1 MTRAVRWLTLLAGL
15 SALAGGCAPAF
26 GPRARYGITFYCP
39 GVGNFDR
46 GDAGIRE
53 GLERA
58 GYRGQIARFNWSYSF
73 NPALD
78 QTLRPIARLGAA
90 RLAATIQDYLDR
102 YPGREVN
109 LIGLSA
115 GSGVA
120 IFALERLKPGYKVNN
135 VVLIASSLYHR
146 YDISKALPRIRGKIY
161 CFYSP
166 QDAVLSGPMK
176 VFGTID
182 GVLFADGAGAV
193 GLQPP
198 RGADRVVNIRWRP
211 EFERYGYYGGHID
224 GTSPAFVRHYIA
236 RHIVS
241 PTGPSTPPERDATR
255 RLAGDPRGA
264 PED

>member
-1 MTRAVRWLTLLAGL
+1 MARGVLGLTLLAGL
-15 SALAGGCAPAF
+15 AALAGGCGPEF
-26 GPRARYGITFYCP
+26 GPKAKYGITFYVP

-58 GYRGQIARFNWSYSF
+58 GYRGQVARFNWSYSF

-78 QTLRPIARLGAA
+78 QTVRPIARLGAA
-90 RLAATIQDYLDR
+90 RLADAIQDYLTR

-120 IFALERLKPGYKVNN
+120 IFALERLKPNYKVNN
-135 VVLIASSLYHR
+135 VVLIASSLHYR
-146 YDISKALPRIRGKIY
+146 YDISKALPHIRGKIY
-161 CFYSP
+161 CYYSP
-166 QDAVLSGPMK
+166 QDAVLTGPMK

-182 GVLFADGAGAV
+182 GVLFDDGAGAV

-198 RGADRVVNIRWRP
+198 RGADRVVNVRWRP

-224 GTSPAFVRHYIA
+224 GTSPAFVRRYIA
-236 RHIVS
+236 LHIVS
-241 PTGPSTPPERDATR
+241 PTGPAASPETDATR
-255 RLAGDPRGA
+255 QLAGDPRAALG
-264 PED
+264 D